1 MPTTTAI
8 PHPTLPADLDNRR
21 SGDSRVPSA
30 ASTGEQLVLLAREV
44 DANQYRIVHLAAAY
58 DDGLE
63 WFHRGLKSP
72 AAWLSA
78 QLDIHTSTARE
89 WIRVGHALRYLPLID
104 AAFASRGISYAKARI
119 LTRFADPE
127 NEPDLLDLALER
139 TANRLTT
146 AIAKHLADNGE
157 TDQQRDQRLH
167 QARSFT
173 SWTDGDGMTIIRAAL
188 PPAIAKPI
196 LAAIEEL
203 LRRIATTPTDPD
215 EATVD
220 GADEDL
226 RTAPATEA
234 TATTAAGEPTE
245 TTTRQ
250 AVEEA
255 GGDAAGPAV
264 RDEHDPND
272 ATSDHT
278 QRDRHASVDVCDRR
292 GVDALRVAEQVT
304 ERTAAAAAALPR
316 TLADMRRRWHP
327 TDDDWPFPNL
337 AQQRADAF
345 TALFLGLA
353 IDLTTEVVIHVRGDG
368 TTFDDGAPVTTSA
381 IVRQLDHAFIRLM
394 IHDTERRPINA
405 SSRRRHPTTAQRR
418 VVMETHNHEC
428 IDCHSTDLLE
438 LDHNPPYRETGHT
451 ITHELEPRCAP
462 CHHARH
468 RHDHAA

>member
-1 MPTTTAI
+1 MPTTAI
-8 PHPTLPADLDNRR
+8 AHPTLPADLDHRR

-89 WIRVGHALRYLPLID
+89 WIRVGHALRSLPLID
-104 AAFASRGISYAKARI
+104 AAFASREISYAKARI
-119 LTRFADPE
+119 LTRFADPD
-127 NEPDLLDLALER
+127 NEPDLLDLAVER
-139 TANRLTT
+139 TADRLTT

-157 TDQQRDQRLH
+157 TDQQRDQRIH

-226 RTAPATEA
+226 RTAAAT
-234 TATTAAGEPTE
+234 
-245 TTTRQ
+245 
-250 AVEEA
+250 
-255 GGDAAGPAV
+255 GPPPRRRRA
-264 RDEHDPND
+264 
-272 ATSDHT
+272 
-278 QRDRHASVDVCDRR
+278 QRDHDQGGRR
-292 GVDALRVAEQVT
+292 GS
-304 ERTAAAAAALPR
+304 
-316 TLADMRRRWHP
+316 RRGRC
-327 TDDDWPFPNL
+327 
-337 AQQRADAF
+337 RA
-345 TALFLGLA
+345 G
-353 IDLTTEVVIHVRGDG
+353 
-368 TTFDDGAPVTTSA
+368 
-381 IVRQLDHAFIRLM
+381 RQGRARS
-394 IHDTERRPINA
+394 ERRDQR
-405 SSRRRHPTTAQRR
+405 SHPA
-418 VVMETHNHEC
+418 
-428 IDCHSTDLLE
+428 
-438 LDHNPPYRETGHT
+438 
-451 ITHELEPRCAP
+451 
-462 CHHARH
+462 
-468 RHDHAA
+468 